1 MAIRVFQPVRKEQ
14 EMDDDK
20 KKVEEIIDDENKDL
34 TDEDVTTDPQNEDP
48 NVEKSNEDD
57 NPEGNKKPDKTKQS
71 REENARFAELRRK
84 NAELEKKNKELE
96 AEATKASFNAK
107 KEGITKETLASV
119 GLDAIETES
128 ELILAKAYEKA
139 IADGSEEPLKDAL
152 KAQRDYNRQEAEKTR
167 TKTEQ
172 ENAIKQAIID
182 DQLAF
187 KKKFGIETS
196 AVYGKDERFMKIFG
210 DLLKPGNFTSLYE
223 KYKGIFPD
231 EEGEDEETAKG
242 KGTFP
247 TPQNKAPKKQ
257 TKKELHELDDDEF
270 LAAWNKKYEL

>member
-1 MAIRVFQPVRKEQ
+1 MEKTQKELD
-14 EMDDDK
+14 ELLAKENEGLTDGDVTEKLDEDGNPIPPEGGDVKDTPEEKDK
-20 KKVEEIIDDENKDL
+20 KKQ
-34 TDEDVTTDPQNEDP
+34 T
-48 NVEKSNEDD
+48 
-57 NPEGNKKPDKTKQS
+57 
-71 REENARFAELRRK
+71 REENAKYAELRRK
-84 NAELEKKNKELE
+84 QAELEKKNKELE
-96 AEATKASFNAK
+96 AEVTKASFNAK

-128 ELILAKAYEKA
+128 DLILAKAYDKA

-152 KAQRDYNRQEAEKTR
+152 KAQRDHSRQEAEKTR

-172 ENAIKQAIID
+172 ENAVKQAIID
-182 DQLAF
+182 DQVAF